1 MADEQT
7 ALMDDGS
14 PPSGGLVKFSGR
26 GEFQAALRS
35 MFERAAQEGWSE
47 MVWSD
52 PDFADWSLGER
63 ATIDVLNQW
72 AGHGRRLILLA
83 GRYDVLIQRHA
94 RFVDWRKTWD
104 HLLECRQSR
113 SGDPGSTPSA
123 IWGRSVVLQRNDA
136 ERCVG
141 VRSEDPGRR
150 LRLRQE
156 LDEWLAESMPAF
168 PASTLGL

>member
-1 MADEQT
+1 MADET
-7 ALMDDGS
+7 TELADDDS
-14 PPSGGLVKFSGR
+14 PKSSGLTKFSGR

-63 ATIDVLNQW
+63 ATIDLLNQW
-72 AGHGRRLILLA
+72 AGHGRRLVLLA

-94 RFVDWRKTWD
+94 RFVVWRKTWD
-104 HLLECRQSR
+104 HVLECRQSR
-113 SGDPGSTPSA
+113 GGEPAATPSG
-123 IWGRSVVLQRNDA
+123 IWGRSAMLQRNDVD
-136 ERCVG
+136 RCVG
-141 VRSEDPGRR
+141 VLSEDPGRR

-156 LDEWLAESMPAF
+156 LDELLAESMPAF

>member
-1 MADEQT
+1 MIDET
-7 ALMDDGS
+7 TELADDGS
-14 PPSGGLVKFSGR
+14 PKSGGLAKFSGR
-26 GEFQAALRS
+26 AEFRASLRS
-35 MFERAAQEGWSE
+35 LFERAAQEGWSE

-52 PDFADWSLGER
+52 PNFADWTLGER
-63 ATIDVLNQW
+63 ATIDLLNQW

-83 GRYDVLIQRHA
+83 GRYDVLMQGHA
-94 RFVDWRKTWD
+94 RFVAWRKTWD
-104 HLLECRQSR
+104 HVLACRQSR
-113 SGDPGSTPSA
+113 SADPGSTPSA
-123 IWGRSVVLQRNDA
+123 IWGRSAMLQRNDV

-141 VRSEDPGRR
+141 VLSDDPGRR

>member
-1 MADEQT
+1 MADETSGQT
-7 ALMDDGS
+7 DDAS
-14 PPSGGLVKFSGR
+14 PKPGRLARFSGR
-26 GEFQAALRS
+26 GEFQAALRG
-35 MFERAAQEGWSE
+35 MFERAAGEGWSE

-52 PDFADWSLGER
+52 PDFADWPLGER
-63 ATIDVLNQW
+63 TIVEQLNQW

-94 RFVDWRKTWD
+94 RFVVWRKTWD
-104 HLLECRQSR
+104 HVLECRQSR

-123 IWGRSVVLQRNDA
+123 LWGRSAMLQRNDVD
-136 ERCVG
+136 RCVG
-141 VRSEDPGRR
+141 VHSDDPGRR

-156 LDEWLAESMPAF
+156 LDELLAESMPAF

>member
-1 MADEQT
+1 MIDET
-7 ALMDDGS
+7 AGPTDDGA
-14 PPSGGLVKFSGR
+14 PKPGGLTKFSGR

-35 MFERAAQEGWSE
+35 MFERAAEEGWSE

-52 PDFADWSLGER
+52 PDFGDWLLGER
-63 ATIDVLNQW
+63 ASIDLLNQW

-83 GRYDVLIQRHA
+83 GRYDVLMQRHA
-94 RFVDWRKTWD
+94 RFVAWRKTWD
-104 HLLECRQSR
+104 HLLDCRQSR

-123 IWGRSVVLQRNDA
+123 IWGRSAMLSRNDVDH
-136 ERCVG
+136 CVG
-141 VRSEDPGRR
+141 VQSDDPGRR

>member
-1 MADEQT
+1 MIDE
-7 ALMDDGS
+7 AAEISAEGS
-14 PPSGGLVKFSGR
+14 PTPSGLTKFSGR
-26 GEFQAALRS
+26 GEFQAALRG
-35 MFERAAQEGWSE
+35 MFKRAAQEGWSE

-52 PDFADWSLGER
+52 PDFGDWPLGER
-63 ATIDVLNQW
+63 ATIEWLNQW

-83 GRYDVLIQRHA
+83 GHYDELIQRHA
-94 RFVDWRKTWD
+94 RFVAWRKTWD
-104 HLLECRQSR
+104 HVLECRQSR

-123 IWGRSVVLQRNDA
+123 IWGRSAMLARNDV

-141 VRSEDPGRR
+141 VQSDDPGRR